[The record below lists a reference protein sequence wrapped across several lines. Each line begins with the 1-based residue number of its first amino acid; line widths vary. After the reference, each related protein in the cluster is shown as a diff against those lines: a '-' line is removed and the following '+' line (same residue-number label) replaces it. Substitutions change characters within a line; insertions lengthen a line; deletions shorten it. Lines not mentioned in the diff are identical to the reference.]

1 MTVVELIEEMLNEVD
16 KSLEKC
22 LENGNIRGA
31 GLVSAVGSGL
41 GALQMGLI
49 EGDKDVALEIL
60 KAFLGMA
67 SVEVKE
73 DSKLVGDDELLSF
86 LGACMAFDEEE
97 D

>member
-49 EGDKDVALEIL
+49 EGNKDVALGIL

-67 SVEVKE
+67 SVEV
-73 DSKLVGDDELLSF
+73 
-86 LGACMAFDEEE
+86 EE